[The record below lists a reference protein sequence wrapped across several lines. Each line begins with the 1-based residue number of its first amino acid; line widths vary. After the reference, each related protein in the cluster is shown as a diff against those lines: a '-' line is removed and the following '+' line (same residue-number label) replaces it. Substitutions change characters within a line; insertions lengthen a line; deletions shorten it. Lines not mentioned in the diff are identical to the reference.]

1 MNRKL
6 IISLMVIP
14 LLFGGFA
21 YAETKTLLGDLR
33 IYNPDPTIF
42 LSPPTTGETK
52 AWIGDTGQGANEV
65 YAMDQDLETTDTPEF
80 VGVTLSGVSAS
91 LPVFTDGSKG
101 LITSGTVPIDRGGT
115 GQTTAAEAF
124 GALKQ
129 DATDEATGVV
139 EFSTDA
145 EIVTGSATPVRVPMK
160 SMLWTRTWRRLIH
173 RSLLG

>member
-52 AWIGDTGQGANEV
+52 AWIGIREDAGGDNNDSIMFGIGNDKA
-65 YAMDQDLETTDTPEF
+65 
-80 VGVTLSGVSAS
+80 SG
-91 LPVFTDGSKG
+91 
-101 LITSGTVPIDRGGT
+101 
-115 GQTTAAEAF
+115 
-124 GALKQ
+124 
-129 DATDEATGVV
+129 
-139 EFSTDA
+139 
-145 EIVTGSATPVRVPMK
+145 EIVEIDKDGTPVRVPMK